1 MGQSSG
7 QSDESGA
14 WGAWNGLKARAVS
27 LLTLAHTRLELLGNE
42 LEVARHDATRQLML
56 ALALLFCIALAVVL
70 SVFALTVLF
79 WEQRL
84 IVMGISCA
92 VMWLAVFYFANILRR
107 DAQKAEPI
115 FSASLAELQ
124 EDLRQLKAA
133 AATRPSRHERAP
145 D

>member
-1 MGQSSG
+1 
-7 QSDESGA
+7 
-14 WGAWNGLKARAVS
+14 
-27 LLTLAHTRLELLGNE
+27 
-42 LEVARHDATRQLML
+42 ML
-56 ALALLFCIALAVVL
+56 ALALLFGIALAVVL